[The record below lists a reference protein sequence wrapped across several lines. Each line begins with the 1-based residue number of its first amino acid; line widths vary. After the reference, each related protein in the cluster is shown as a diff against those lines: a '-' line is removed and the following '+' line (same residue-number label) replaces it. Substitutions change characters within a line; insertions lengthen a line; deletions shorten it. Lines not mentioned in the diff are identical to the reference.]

1 MFDVIFLVANK
12 QFLHSTVLDLMI
24 KIQMLII
31 NNVLVLQLEDEGES
45 DVEYVMEDEIEE
57 DISDLEVNMLTLKDS
72 CSQLL
77 LIKQCFYNIYII

>member
-57 DISDLEVNMLTLKDS
+57 DISDLEVNMLTF
-72 CSQLL
+72 
-77 LIKQCFYNIYII
+77 KQCFYNIYII

>member
-72 CSQLL
+72 CSQYCYKLV
-77 LIKQCFYNIYII
+77 NT